1 MAGRPAGGPP
11 GLGPACGPPSEPPPP
26 APPGLFLG
34 GGGPRGGVPAQSDD
48 GALEKQAEIST
59 HIHAQVHR
67 LLEQARLDTESKVKV
82 ELKQIRDVMVQMD
95 TRLDQLIA
103 QLDSAEP
110 RSDPPLDA
118 VHIGETLSKI
128 EQTWGH
134 EIRTLKEELHQTILA
149 HNHNADLIKHHKD
162 TIDSLRERCHRLQSS
177 GPRGGPEMQQQ
188 QGRLEALSRQQQQT
202 QAKINPL
209 FDRLTLLEQNVRTAV
224 TARNAAWRYPAMPP
238 MAAVQGM
245 RAGLGGLTPSMLAS
259 MSAAGLLPGG
269 KGAGMRPPFGHGKG
283 GLGVPPVSA
292 EDEDVVAA
300 AAAALAPL
308 AADAA

>member
-34 GGGPRGGVPAQSDD
+34 GGGSRGGAPAQNDD
-48 GALEKQAEIST
+48 GALEKQAEISGT
-59 HIHAQVHR
+59 IQAQVQR
-67 LLEQARLDTESKVKV
+67 LLEQARLDTEAKVKV

-95 TRLDQLIA
+95 TRLDTLIA

-110 RSDPPLDA
+110 RADPPLDEQQ
-118 VHIGETLSKI
+118 IGATLSKI

-162 TIDSLRERCHRLQSS
+162 TIDTLRDRCNRLQAS

-188 QGRLEALSRQQQQT
+188 IGRLEALSRQQQQT
-202 QAKINPL
+202 HAKISPL
-209 FDRLTLLEQNVRTAV
+209 FERLTNLEQNVRAAV
-224 TARNAAWRYPAMPP
+224 TARSAAWRYPAIPP
-238 MAAVQGM
+238 MVPGM
-245 RAGLGGLTPSMLAS
+245 RAGLAAGLNPSMLAS
-259 MSAAGLLPGG
+259 MGAAGLLGVGGG
-269 KGAGMRPPFGHGKG
+269 KGAGMRPPVGHGKG
-283 GLGVPPVSA
+283 GLGVPPA
-292 EDEDVVAA
+292 TEEEDA
-300 AAAALAPL
+300 AAAALA
-308 AADAA
+308 ADAA